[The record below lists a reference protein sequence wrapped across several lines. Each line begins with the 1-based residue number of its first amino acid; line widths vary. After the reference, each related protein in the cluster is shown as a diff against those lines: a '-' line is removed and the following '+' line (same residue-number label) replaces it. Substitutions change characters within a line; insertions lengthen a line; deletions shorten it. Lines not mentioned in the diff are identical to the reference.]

1 MEISIHSVFR
11 GASRFLKYPA
21 FLLLL
26 LLIYSKPVRSESS
39 RNLFAKHFKSLI
51 NTTTDSVKDEED
63 RTVSG
68 TVLDETGQGLPGAT
82 IKIKGTE
89 TAVTTDNQGRF
100 HLISPGTDGII
111 VISFVGYRAQ
121 ELPLKTH
128 RNFVI
133 RLEPEHNTLTDVVI
147 VGYGTQKKKELTGA
161 ISSVPKE
168 NLNQGVSSVDNL
180 LQGAAPGL
188 QVTQSSGQ
196 PGASATVRIR
206 GGNSITAGN
215 EPLYVIDGFPF
226 YNDNTSTQ
234 GSVNPNSSAQGL
246 NALATINPSD
256 IESIEVLKDAS
267 ATAIYGS
274 RGANGVV
281 IITTKKGKKGHN
293 DVSYGVYAGQQQVR
307 KTLPLLNGTQFAQLT
322 NDIQASQGLPAFYT
336 NEQVNEFGAGA
347 DWQNAAFRK
356 APIQNHVISVSG
368 GDDKSVYD
376 ISGNYYDQE
385 GIILNSGFK
394 RISVRSNYAR
404 NVSDQFK
411 IGLNA
416 TGSQSWQT
424 GTSGTNIASILYT
437 APTVPVKNADGSYN
451 TTNPFTATPGNPI
464 QDLLI
469 TQNQTDAFRV
479 LGNFF
484 GEYEIIPGLKAKV
497 SIGADVINTRQAQ
510 FSPSNATSGYAT
522 NGIASIGANK
532 VATWV
537 NENTLTYSK
546 AFEKHSFSAL
556 VGYTT
561 QTSTGNFNTSG
572 SQNFISNLSGYNS
585 LQGGSVPLIPTSGQY
600 NWTLNSWLARINYSY
615 LHRYNFT
622 ITGRADGSSRFGAHN
637 KWGYFPSAGFSWNA
651 KEEDF
656 LKDATAVSNLNL
668 RLSAGTTGNQEIGEY
683 QSLIT
688 LSPTNY
694 FFNGAVQTGFAPTSL
709 GNPDLKWEK
718 TAQYDAGVDL
728 GLWENRVSITADAYY
743 KKTSNLLISVPV
755 QLSSGYATE
764 LENVGSVE
772 NKGLELALNTDNIKS
787 GTFRWKTSAT
797 ISFNRNKVLSLE
809 GQQSFFAQIPD
820 AYSDLLYKLSPVVV
834 KVGLPLGTI
843 WGYQS
848 AGIIQSG
855 DNLAQTPTFGTQQA
869 GDRKYVDVDKNGVID
884 AKDKTDI
891 GNVQPKFT
899 YGFSNTFTYRNFD
912 LFVFFQGSYGN
923 KIYNLLQE
931 ELELNNLGQNAST
944 VLLNRWTPANPS
956 SSIPRASYSPVAQV
970 LDRYMQDGSYLRLK
984 NISLGYNF
992 SPSVAHK
999 ILAKQ
1004 LRVYVSAQ
1012 NLLTFTHY
1020 TGYDPEVNTFGQNNL
1035 LQGIDFGAYP
1045 SSKTF
1050 LAGLNITF

>member
-1 MEISIHSVFR
+1 MEISIHSIFR
-11 GASRFLKYPA
+11 DASRFLKCP
-21 FLLLL
+21 LS
-26 LLIYSKPVRSESS
+26 LLIIFIIAGKPARSENFKNLHGRLSS
-39 RNLFAKHFKSLI
+39 NRVSTK
-51 NTTTDSVKDEED
+51 TDWVKDDED

-68 TVLDETGQGLPGAT
+68 TILDESGQGLPGAT
-82 IKIKGTE
+82 IKVKGTE
-89 TAVTTDNQGRF
+89 VAVTTDNQGRF
-100 HLISPGTDGII
+100 HLPNANNDAVII
-111 VISFVGYRAQ
+111 VSFVGYRPQ
-121 ELPLKTH
+121 ELPVKAH
-128 RNFVI
+128 RNFII

-147 VGYGTQKKKELTGA
+147 VGYGTQKKKELTGS
-161 ISSVPKE
+161 ISTVPKE

-234 GSVNPNSSAQGL
+234 GSINPNSSAQGL

-281 IITTKKGKKGHN
+281 IITTKKGKKGHA
-293 DVSYGVYAGQQQVR
+293 DVNYSVYAGQQQVR
-307 KTLPLLNGTQFAQLT
+307 KKLPLLNGSQFAQLT
-322 NDIQASQGLPAFYT
+322 NDIQASQSLPAFYSD
-336 NEQVNEFGAGA
+336 EQVNSFGAGA
-347 DWQNAAFRK
+347 DWQSAAFRK
-356 APIQNHVISVSG
+356 APIQNHAISVSG
-368 GDDKSVYD
+368 GDEKSTFD

-385 GIILNSGFK
+385 GIILNSAFK
-394 RISVRSNYAR
+394 RISVRANYAR
-404 NVSDQFK
+404 NVTDQFK

-416 TGSQSWQT
+416 SGSQSYQD
-424 GTSGTNIASILYT
+424 GSSGTNIASILYT
-437 APTVPVKNADGSYN
+437 APTVPIRNADGSYN
-451 TTNPFTATPGNPI
+451 TSNPFSATPGNAI
-464 QDLLI
+464 QDLQI
-469 TQNQTDAFRV
+469 VTNETDAFRV

-497 SIGADVINTRQAQ
+497 SIGADVINTRQNQ
-510 FSPSNATSGYAT
+510 FSPSNSSLGYAT

-532 VATWV
+532 TGTWV

-546 AFEKHSFSAL
+546 AFTDHSFNVL

-561 QTSTGNFNTSG
+561 QTSTGYFNTSG

-600 NWTLNSWLARINYSY
+600 SWTLNSWLARINYSY

-622 ITGRADGSSRFGAHN
+622 ITGRADGSSRFGTNN

-656 LKDATAVSNLNL
+656 LKDVKPISNLNV

-694 FFNGAVQTGFAPTSL
+694 FFNGTVQTGFAPTSL

-718 TAQYDAGVDL
+718 TAQYDLGVDL
-728 GLWENRVSITADAYY
+728 GLWDNRVSITADAYY

-755 QLSSGYATE
+755 QLSSGYAAE

-772 NKGLELALNTDNIKS
+772 NKGLELALNTDNIKT
-787 GTFRWKTSAT
+787 GTFKWKTSAT

-820 AYSDLLYKLSPVVV
+820 AYSDLLYKLSPVIV
-834 KVGLPLGTI
+834 KVGSPLGTV
-843 WGYQS
+843 WGYKS

-855 DNLAQTPTFGTQQA
+855 DNISQLPTLGTQQA
-869 GDRKYVDVDKNGVID
+869 GDRKYVDIDKNGVINPN
-884 AKDKTDI
+884 DKTDI

-944 VLLNRWTPANPS
+944 VLLDRWTPTNPS
-956 SSIPRASYSPVAQV
+956 NNVPRASYSPVAQV
-970 LDRYMQDGSYLRLK
+970 LDRYMQNGSYLRLK

-1004 LRVYVSAQ
+1004 LRIYVSAQ
-1012 NLLTFTHY
+1012 NLLTITHY
-1020 TGYDPEVNTFGQNNL
+1020 SGYDPEVNTFGQNNL